1 MQVLGMTAYT
11 DGELARFILN
21 SSTASILERELA
33 KRLDRA
39 ATALSSLQIE
49 CSVLSS
55 VCREY
60 EQTSVQ
66 VL

>member
-11 DGELARFILN
+11 DGELTRFILN
-21 SSTASILERELA
+21 SQTASILERELA
-33 KRLDRA
+33 KRLDQA

-49 CSVLSS
+49 YSILSS

>member
-1 MQVLGMTAYT
+1 MTAYT
-11 DGELARFILN
+11 DGELTRFILN
-21 SSTASILERELA
+21 SQTASILERELA
-33 KRLDRA
+33 KRLDQA

-49 CSVLSS
+49 YSILSS

>member
-1 MQVLGMTAYT
+1 VQVLGMTAYT
-11 DGELARFILN
+11 DGELTRFILN
-21 SSTASILERELA
+21 SQTASILERELA
-33 KRLDRA
+33 KRLDQA

-49 CSVLSS
+49 YSILSS